1 MPRSSRSF
9 RLLPIVVATSAL
21 VLTTKLF
28 DVANGVDRILTS
40 GLAVGAAHAETSKP
54 EHAPAKTRHGTTHVP
69 EATTSVEH
77 ERVGNQAKDSLPAKD
92 GMTDS
97 TPVRRQIALD
107 QPPPPS
113 PHELQILQSLAQRRE
128 ALDQRAQELDRRAV
142 LLQAA
147 EARLDDKLAEL
158 KDMQATLTKLIR
170 THDEQQEEKLRS
182 LVKIYENMKPRDA
195 SRIFEELDMDILLPV
210 VERMKERKL
219 APVLASMNPVRA
231 KTITEELARLRQLAS
246 HTGPTHSG

>member
-28 DVANGVDRILTS
+28 DVANGFDRILTS

-54 EHAPAKTRHGTTHVP
+54 EHAPAKAEHGTTHAP
-69 EATTSVEH
+69 DATTSIEH
-77 ERVGNQAKDSLPAKD
+77 ERVRNQAKDGLAD
-92 GMTDS
+92 A

-107 QPPPPS
+107 QPPLPS
-113 PHELQILQSLAQRRE
+113 PQELQILQSLAQRRE
-128 ALDQRAQELDRRAV
+128 ALDQRAQELDRRTV

-147 EARLDDKLAEL
+147 EARLDDQLAEL
-158 KDMQATLTKLIR
+158 KDMQTTLTKLIR